1 MFAQGKNVTEDYR
14 FAIASGTTDESET
27 ITNDKLLIYG
37 TAAPEAKVETMLRF
51 LLITSTGGI

>member
-14 FAIASGTTDESET
+14 LAIASGTTAESET
-27 ITNDKLLIYG
+27 ITSDMLLIYG
-37 TAAPEAKVETMLRF
+37 TAAPDAKVESMLRF